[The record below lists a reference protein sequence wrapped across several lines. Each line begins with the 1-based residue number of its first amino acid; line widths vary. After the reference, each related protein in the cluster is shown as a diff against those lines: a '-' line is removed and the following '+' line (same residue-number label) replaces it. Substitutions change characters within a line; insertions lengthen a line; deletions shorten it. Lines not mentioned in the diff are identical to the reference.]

1 LWWVKSN
8 GSDLLDILFERYGSV
23 GSLFDIM
30 DDIFADILNR
40 MCTINCD
47 MFNGFGTFFSGV
59 LDCVGEV
66 CDKAK
71 LREDRGEEEW
81 GENEEFH

>member
-1 LWWVKSN
+1 MWWVKSN

-47 MFNGFGTFFSGV
+47 MLNGFGTFFSGV

-71 LREDRGEEEW
+71 LREDRGEDKCQPK
-81 GENEEFH
+81 